1 MFRLRRLSEDDTI
14 FLLQCISSECI
25 SRSGVGHIRPVFI
38 DFPSIFAII
47 YLTRQLERWLH
58 PIRSGKIKKIQLQ
71 K

>member
-25 SRSGVGHIRPVFI
+25 SRSLLAQGPVFI